1 MAAGMPK
8 KPSTSTL
15 CRPLSTAATATQPL
29 PSSRRTQG
37 ICLPP
42 SAPPSCCNRCP
53 VEALQR
59 HPLAILV
66 LMRRMFTWQQIPKM
80 MELKALL
87 EAAVA
92 QHPEWPAAER
102 GNLLGECDLI
112 QSFLFY
118 NDITQM
124 SRLHRS
130 ASRQMSRPA
139 VTLRNSGSWTFGSPS
154 VLMMYYRA
162 PGELGKELAEM
173 YECMP
178 HYYKITNGHGRGAEL
193 LMDAE
198 AAYLQGAW
206 EKAAVLLERARADAA
221 GQENMT
227 LCCNFLVLR
236 LALCGKG
243 KEGYDFA
250 AKRAALLQK
259 HDGVQVH
266 LLESIAAY
274 FYALQGRPEQAPE
287 LFREHK
293 LAEVSFFG
301 PCRPMM
307 SLIEQQ
313 VWLAQGST
321 LSYGKTFSPHDRTVK
336 LDGEAFFDVASDRD
350 HPFFVKTNTVVVKV
364 VGTSFNV
371 KMYKDTDDTEVV
383 LERGVVKL
391 QFGDNDNMITMQPG
405 QKIYYSSASH
415 DISISEVN
423 VEYLMLLKYGMI
435 SMSDVRVA
443 EIIRKV
449 EEIYS
454 VDIETVAPLD
464 DDRLYNFNFLKSNT
478 LDDVLDIIEKM
489 SGVKCRPAPAA
500 GAE

>member
-1 MAAGMPK
+1 MKNELIYKYLEGNATPAEEQDV
-8 KPSTSTL
+8 
-15 CRPLSTAATATQPL
+15 LSWISESEANKAEFCEIRAL
-29 PSSRRTQG
+29 WSVRDRNS
-37 ICLPP
+37 
-42 SAPPSCCNRCP
+42 
-53 VEALQR
+53 VENDPQR
-59 HPLAILV
+59 IL
-66 LMRRMFTWQQIPKM
+66 KS
-80 MELKALL
+80 LKALH
-87 EAAVA
+87 ARIDADA
-92 QHPEWPAAER
+92 SP
-102 GNLLGECDLI
+102 
-112 QSFLFY
+112 
-118 NDITQM
+118 
-124 SRLHRS
+124 HRS
-130 ASRQMSRPA
+130 K
-139 VTLRNSGSWTFGSPS
+139 
-154 VLMMYYRA
+154 RA
-162 PGELGKELAEM
+162 RIIRWAGWSAAAMLGVALVVGG
-173 YECMP
+173 YLV
-178 HYYKITNGHGRGAEL
+178 GHD
-193 LMDAE
+193 MH
-198 AAYLQGAW
+198 
-206 EKAAVLLERARADAA
+206 KAAMESYYTFTNTGRKP
-221 GQENMT
+221 ES
-227 LCCNFLVLR
+227 LR
-236 LALCGKG
+236 LL
-243 KEGYDFA
+243 
-250 AKRAALLQK
+250 
-259 HDGVQVH
+259 DGT
-266 LLESIAAY
+266 
-274 FYALQGRPEQAPE
+274 
-287 LFREHK
+287 
-293 LAEVSFFG
+293 
-301 PCRPMM
+301 
-307 SLIEQQ
+307 Q

-371 KMYKDTDDTEVV
+371 KMYKDTDDTEGV

-423 VEYLMLLKYGMI
+423 VEYLMPLKYGMI

>member
-1 MAAGMPK
+1 MKNEFIYKYLEGNATPAEEQDV
-8 KPSTSTL
+8 
-15 CRPLSTAATATQPL
+15 LSWISESEANKAEFCEIRAL
-29 PSSRRTQG
+29 WSVRDRNS
-37 ICLPP
+37 
-42 SAPPSCCNRCP
+42 
-53 VEALQR
+53 VENDPQR
-59 HPLAILV
+59 IL
-66 LMRRMFTWQQIPKM
+66 KS
-80 MELKALL
+80 LKALH
-87 EAAVA
+87 ARIDADA
-92 QHPEWPAAER
+92 SP
-102 GNLLGECDLI
+102 
-112 QSFLFY
+112 
-118 NDITQM
+118 
-124 SRLHRS
+124 HRS
-130 ASRQMSRPA
+130 
-139 VTLRNSGSWTFGSPS
+139 
-154 VLMMYYRA
+154 
-162 PGELGKELAEM
+162 
-173 YECMP
+173 
-178 HYYKITNGHGRGAEL
+178 
-193 LMDAE
+193 
-198 AAYLQGAW
+198 
-206 EKAAVLLERARADAA
+206 KAAMESYYTFTNTGRKP
-221 GQENMT
+221 ES
-227 LCCNFLVLR
+227 LR
-236 LALCGKG
+236 LL
-243 KEGYDFA
+243 
-250 AKRAALLQK
+250 
-259 HDGVQVH
+259 DGT
-266 LLESIAAY
+266 
-274 FYALQGRPEQAPE
+274 
-287 LFREHK
+287 
-293 LAEVSFFG
+293 
-301 PCRPMM
+301 
-307 SLIEQQ
+307 Q

-500 GAE
+500 VTE

>member
-1 MAAGMPK
+1 MRRRTAPSVRVSYAGLAGAP
-8 KPSTSTL
+8 PPCWALRSSW
-15 CRPLSTAATATQPL
+15 AATSSATTCT
-29 PSSRRTQG
+29 RR
-37 ICLPP
+37 PW
-42 SAPPSCCNRCP
+42 NRTIRSP
-53 VEALQR
+53 
-59 HPLAILV
+59 I
-66 LMRRMFTWQQIPKM
+66 
-80 MELKALL
+80 
-87 EAAVA
+87 
-92 QHPEWPAAER
+92 PAANPNPSGCWTER
-102 GNLLGECDLI
+102 
-112 QSFLFY
+112 
-118 NDITQM
+118 
-124 SRLHRS
+124 RS
-130 ASRQMSRPA
+130 
-139 VTLRNSGSWTFGSPS
+139 
-154 VLMMYYRA
+154 
-162 PGELGKELAEM
+162 
-173 YECMP
+173 
-178 HYYKITNGHGRGAEL
+178 
-193 LMDAE
+193 
-198 AAYLQGAW
+198 
-206 EKAAVLLERARADAA
+206 
-221 GQENMT
+221 
-227 LCCNFLVLR
+227 
-236 LALCGKG
+236 
-243 KEGYDFA
+243 
-250 AKRAALLQK
+250 
-259 HDGVQVH
+259 
-266 LLESIAAY
+266 
-274 FYALQGRPEQAPE
+274 
-287 LFREHK
+287 
-293 LAEVSFFG
+293 
-301 PCRPMM
+301 
-307 SLIEQQ
+307 
-313 VWLAQGST
+313 WLAQGST